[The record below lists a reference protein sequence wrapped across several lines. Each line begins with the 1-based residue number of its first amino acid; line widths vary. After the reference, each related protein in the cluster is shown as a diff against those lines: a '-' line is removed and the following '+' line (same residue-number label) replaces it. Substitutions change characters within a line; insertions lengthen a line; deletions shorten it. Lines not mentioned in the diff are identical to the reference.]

1 MSAPGASLG
10 SADTTGET
18 TRQSSYYPGKG
29 SEWDQLTGYL
39 QKYTNLVTGWQFRYF
54 VLNWGNGE
62 LEYFVTEPQGRGQK
76 PRGVIQLTG
85 AMISPSEDDSY
96 AFSVMAVN
104 GEQFRLRAKD
114 AKERQ
119 HWVSRLQGCAQHY
132 TDAIGL
138 LNPPP
143 VTHDTSL
150 VPSPMRRRRRLPVE
164 GHGSIPDTKPQTLPC
179 SIPGLVSN
187 SHFEQLETLRQ
198 VTRMLIHVGK
208 RQRDLARALS
218 ELPSSRSPVICL
230 DSDLLILKA
239 SAAATLACLHDCL
252 GALRTGSAWNSSPLT
267 TRFPVMPARE
277 HPLPTGEHGNEQALA
292 ETPPLRPTHLNTSP
306 YPMEILEPP
315 PTPLQDDLENDDL
328 EVVAGEEEVSDTE
341 EDVQQELGG
350 LDEQR
355 SVILHVLSHL
365 KLGMDLTR
373 VVLPTFILEC
383 RSLLEMFADFLSHPD
398 LFLAI
403 ADAPTAEARMIRFVE
418 YYLTSFREGRKG
430 AVAKKPYNPIIGE
443 AFRCSWF
450 TPSKSAGNA
459 TPTESTQTARDLN
472 LGADEKIPDQP
483 VNIGSA
489 ESGSEDAGKATSQ
502 CCMWYIAEQVSH
514 HPPISAFYVECPDK
528 GMCLNMHVWTKSKFL
543 GMSIGVAMVGEGRLW
558 LKEHGEEYT
567 FSLPSAYAR
576 SILTVPWLE
585 LGGKVSISCVS
596 SGYSASITFHT
607 KPIYGGKLHRV
618 NAEVKHVASTTVVC
632 RAQGEW
638 NGTLEFAYNNNT
650 TKTIDASTLPVTRKR
665 VRPLC
670 NQRPFESRRLWQNVT
685 NALRA
690 DDVEKATE
698 QKHKLEQRQRLEERQ
713 RLETNTTYVP
723 KYFVKEGDGWVYHKP
738 LWRPT

>member
-1 MSAPGASLG
+1 MSVVGTSPG
-10 SADTTGET
+10 SADTMRET
-18 TRQSSYYPGKG
+18 IRHSSYYPGKG
-29 SEWDQLTGYL
+29 SEWEQLTGYL

-54 VLNWGNGE
+54 VLNWENGE
-62 LEYFVTEPQGRGQK
+62 LEYFVTEPQGRSQK
-76 PRGVIQLTG
+76 PRGVIALAG

-132 TDAIGL
+132 TEAIGL

-150 VPSPMRRRRRLPVE
+150 VPSPMRRHRRLPVE
-164 GHGSIPDTKPQTLPC
+164 GRGSTPDTKPQTLPC
-179 SIPGLVSN
+179 SIPGLVNN
-187 SHFEQLETLRQ
+187 SHFERLETLRQ

-252 GALRTGSAWNSSPLT
+252 GALRTGSAWNSSLST
-267 TRFPVMPARE
+267 TRFP
-277 HPLPTGEHGNEQALA
+277 
-292 ETPPLRPTHLNTSP
+292 
-306 YPMEILEPP
+306 
-315 PTPLQDDLENDDL
+315 
-328 EVVAGEEEVSDTE
+328 
-341 EDVQQELGG
+341 
-350 LDEQR
+350 
-355 SVILHVLSHL
+355 
-365 KLGMDLTR
+365 
-373 VVLPTFILEC
+373 
-383 RSLLEMFADFLSHPD
+383 
-398 LFLAI
+398 
-403 ADAPTAEARMIRFVE
+403 
-418 YYLTSFREGRKG
+418 
-430 AVAKKPYNPIIGE
+430 
-443 AFRCSWF
+443 
-450 TPSKSAGNA
+450 
-459 TPTESTQTARDLN
+459 
-472 LGADEKIPDQP
+472 
-483 VNIGSA
+483 
-489 ESGSEDAGKATSQ
+489 
-502 CCMWYIAEQVSH
+502 
-514 HPPISAFYVECPDK
+514 
-528 GMCLNMHVWTKSKFL
+528 
-543 GMSIGVAMVGEGRLW
+543 GRLW

-576 SILTVPWLE
+576 SILTVPWVE
-585 LGGKVSISCVS
+585 LGGKVSISCAS

-607 KPIYGGKLHRV
+607 KPFYGGKLHRV

-638 NGTLEFAYNNNT
+638 NGMLEFAYNNNT
-650 TKTIDASTLPVTRKR
+650 TKTIDTSTLPVTRKR

-723 KYFVKEGDGWVYHKP
+723 KYFVEEGDGWVYHKP
-738 LWRPT
+738 LWKPT